1 MFEDVT
7 LSNSYLI
14 SLCLIFIRSDIR
26 VISGHS
32 QITEWVDKSHL
43 LSTAADR
50 EGCTLMW
57 HKIVLLQ
64 SGALGRQVQCSRVE
78 WGTVQ

>member
-1 MFEDVT
+1 MK
-7 LSNSYLI
+7 
-14 SLCLIFIRSDIR
+14 RSDIR
-26 VISGHS
+26 VISGNS

-50 EGCTLMW
+50 EDCTLMW

-64 SGALGRQVQCSRVE
+64 SGALGRQVKGALQMSDDDKYSASYLSFIYDPEIPAV
-78 WGTVQ
+78 